1 MRMQVPEP
9 QNLLVEYTSGMRDV
23 EDRFDMEWVDI
34 NVAVILFGLTWPE
47 WIEQGI
53 SGAELRE

>member
-1 MRMQVPEP
+1 MQVPEP